1 MPVPDMIFCNT
12 CSISAS
18 FVGFPKKAHRNKTG
32 TFCAQTPQPLSF
44 RRHGRPATAVRQA
57 AFRSA
62 HNLRPIITDNI
73 QARNA
78 PVLCGRFIEKS
89 VPVKGLNRYR
99 IRYSLPP
106 AEKNVQQH
114 VGQADHNTYYQRHAD
129 QPALFLSAFP
139 LLQKPRIHP
148 VPGSCTAIRARRL
161 PAPYRLRQ

>member
-1 MPVPDMIFCNT
+1 MIFCNT

-78 PVLCGRFIEKS
+78 PVLCGRFIEKIS
-89 VPVKGLNRYR
+89 TREGTEQVQD
-99 IRYSLPP
+99 SL
-106 AEKNVQQH
+106 QL
-114 VGQADHNTYYQRHAD
+114 T
-129 QPALFLSAFP
+129 
-139 LLQKPRIHP
+139 
-148 VPGSCTAIRARRL
+148 PG
-161 PAPYRLRQ
+161 